1 MWLTALADAQLAAG
15 RAEDALV
22 TIETAFATAEQTRE
36 RWMNAELWRVKA
48 CVLSRADRQWQE
60 EAETCFRQ
68 ALACAEKQ
76 QSKMLA
82 LRTATSL
89 AESWASRGLR
99 SEAHEQL
106 ASRYR
111 SFSEG
116 FDTPDLRQAKRL
128 MDALQ

>member
-1 MWLTALADAQLAAG
+1 
-15 RAEDALV
+15 
-22 TIETAFATAEQTRE
+22 
-36 RWMNAELWRVKA
+36 LWRAKA
-48 CVLSRADRQWQE
+48 CILSRAGRQRQE

-68 ALACAEKQ
+68 ALACAEEQ

-99 SEAHEQL
+99 SEAHALL
-106 ASRYR
+106 APRYH

-116 FDTPDLRQAKRL
+116 FDTPDLKQAKRL
-128 MDALQ
+128 MDVLQ